1 MRIDLGVGVD
11 PGTRRCMLKYIEDK
25 LTGRTVLLTTHP
37 MDEAETPGNR
47 IGIIAPWKRVLNI
60 FLDLY
65 HVALFLLLFL
75 KMTFK

>member
-1 MRIDLGVGVD
+1 LGVGVD
-11 PGTRRCMLKYIEDK
+11 PVARRCMLKFIEDK
-25 LTGRTVLLTTHP
+25 LTGRTVLLTTHS

>member
-1 MRIDLGVGVD
+1 VD
-11 PGTRRCMLKYIEDK
+11 PVARRYMLKFIEDK